1 MVMVIGII
9 GYTQGV
15 RAVSNPAVSAN
26 RNALPIPLPAAS
38 AKLLA
43 WAVPRIRKSTAATA
57 IAGIQTGIGF
67 FGFMCLL
74 GCVSWAFFRFRGS
87 IRWAM

>member
-1 MVMVIGII
+1 MVMGII

-67 FGFMCLL
+67 LGFMCLL
-74 GCVSWAFFRFRGS
+74 VIRVMGIFRFRGAT
-87 IRWAM
+87 RWEM